1 MEQVQGI
8 GRVLPSLLTE
18 AGEDYPDT
26 PRFYQWQSRRWQ
38 GLTAKQLKQSAIE
51 TALGLQHLG
60 LQSEEKIAFLLHSE
74 VNFIVADLGSLLAG
88 LVNVPIDLTQ
98 TIENIIYILNHCEAK
113 ALIVGNLSLLDQIL
127 PYLGRSTSLKW
138 IIVAEEKER
147 KGDKNKG
154 RGGEKEK
161 QETQNTIQLISQYP
175 NNSICLKIPSFL
187 GEIVEP
193 VSKVEVP
200 ECLQLVSLDEV
211 QQQGRKHLTDD
222 SWEQLLSL
230 LKPNNL
236 ATIIYIA
243 GDDRQPNGV
252 MLTHENIVTN
262 VLTSFKSFAGIAQD
276 SSEIALSFLPLT
288 HIFARSFFYG
298 HLSSGHQVYF
308 SNPNH
313 LMRHLQMVKPTILI
327 TVPLLLEKIYHK
339 IVQKGEKLTGWQKWM
354 FKTCLDLAHSYRIG
368 NQAHL
373 PIKYLSQI
381 AFKEVKSLFGGN
393 LKALISGGA
402 SLNPSLANFFMA
414 MGIPLVQGYGLTETS
429 GVVTYT
435 QHELDNCAETV
446 GTPIA
451 GVSIKVAEDGEILIN
466 SPFVTLGYYHDSSLT
481 GQILDEE
488 GWLHTGDIGFITA
501 TGNLQLTGV
510 KKAHFKLS
518 TGKYVSALP
527 LETQLQTNPLIKRA
541 IALAPNYK
549 FCSILIFPDIDN
561 LLKEAEKME
570 LDAKVTMEE
579 LLQNS
584 CILALYQKLIDET
597 NCHLP
602 YWSHVRK
609 FKLINYNPEN
619 LTDRELISLFQREID
634 DIYDKSSNKDH
645 DTSEISSMCP
655 VVEVYSCPAYAQSM
669 QN

>member
-8 GRVLPSLLTE
+8 GRVLPSLLIE
-18 AGEDYPDT
+18 AGDNYPDT
-26 PRFYQWQSRRWQ
+26 PRFYQWQLRRWQ
-38 GLTAKQLKQSAIE
+38 GLTAKQLKQSVIE
-51 TALGLQHLG
+51 TALGLQRLG
-60 LQSEEKIAFLLHSE
+60 LQSEDKIAFLLHSDLDF
-74 VNFIVADLGSLLAG
+74 VIADFASLLSG
-88 LVNVPIDLTQ
+88 LVNIPIDLTQ

-113 ALIVGNLSLLDQIL
+113 ALIVANLSLLDQIL
-127 PYLGRSTSLKW
+127 PYLGRSTSLKYL
-138 IIVAEEKER
+138 IVAEEKER
-147 KGDKNKG
+147 KGDKEMG
-154 RGGEKEK
+154 RGGEKEN
-161 QETQNTIQLISQYP
+161 QNTIQLISQYP
-175 NNSICLKIPSFL
+175 NDSICLKIPSFL
-187 GEIVEP
+187 GETVEP
-193 VSKVEVP
+193 VSMVEIP

-211 QQQGRKHLTDD
+211 QQQGGKYLTND
-222 SWEQLLSL
+222 SFAQLLSL

-262 VLTSFKSFAGIAQD
+262 VLTSFKSFTGIAQD
-276 SSEIALSFLPLT
+276 TSEIALSFLPLT

-298 HLSSGHQVYF
+298 HLYSGHQVYF

-339 IVQKGEKLTGWQKWM
+339 IIQKGDKLIGWQKWM
-354 FKTCLDLAHSYRIG
+354 FKICLDLAHHYRIG
-368 NQAHL
+368 NKAHL
-373 PIKYLSQI
+373 PIKYLSQRV
-381 AFKEVKSLFGGN
+381 FKEVKSLFGGN

-402 SLNPSLANFFMA
+402 GLNPSLGNFFMA
-414 MGIPLVQGYGLTETS
+414 IGIPLVQGYGLTETS

-435 QHELDNCAETV
+435 QHESENCAETV
-446 GTPIA
+446 GTPIK
-451 GVSIKVAEDGEILIN
+451 GVTIKIGEDGEVLIN
-466 SPFVTLGYYHDSSLT
+466 SPFVTLGYYYNPDLT

-488 GWLHTGDIGFITA
+488 GWLHTGDVGFITSN
-501 TGNLQLTGV
+501 GSLQLTGV

-527 LETQLQTNPLIKRA
+527 LETQIQSNPLIKRA

-549 FCSILIFPDIDN
+549 FCSMLIFPDINN
-561 LLKEAEKME
+561 LRKEAEKME
-570 LDAKVTMEE
+570 LDTNVAIEE

-609 FKLINYNPEN
+609 FKLINYNPQN
-619 LTDRELISLFQREID
+619 LTDRELISSLKREID
-634 DIYDKSSNKDH
+634 DIYDNKLSNKDN

-655 VVEVYSCPAYAQSM
+655 VVEVYSCPAYAKSIQY
-669 QN
+669 